1 MNKIANTKTIAEIFL
16 YMILLVIGV
25 SIVFNPWVGGSNPLF
40 YLAIMFMIFAF
51 FSFVAYFIGRKEG
64 DYELI
69 LLSLVNVVISVFLY
83 YFKEGNIPMLLSFSL
98 SSWSFFYITLKLI
111 TAFQY
116 RDINYK
122 KHSIKMFITAII
134 FVLSVITVFSLF
146 TDDIIL
152 GLSLY
157 GYYYIIVAGLR
168 GFFMDTENIKEKIEQ
183 IDKETF
189 KIFCDVCEKKE
200 ISAYK
205 NYLLN
210 AKLDILES
218 SLETTLITLLNTE
231 TYKVNKLIKKQ
242 KLLIALLFVAL
253 IIFFFNPLIGAGLNI
268 FCIWS
273 LLKINKKGMSET
285 LSIEDTNSYL
295 EKVKTM
301 ETMFQNCRRFLKAHT
316 NYEIESF
323 EEELQDESLRKIDL
337 ANEHIEISV
346 MNGGIS
352 SNIPP
357 EIQTLMVSMLQSD
370 LQTDEQDLEK
380 LMHMVIEK
388 ELGESLENNGGMT
401 RIREKNSKNEE
412 K

>member
-157 GYYYIIVAGLR
+157 GYYYIIVAGLNFLEVTLNR
-168 GFFMDTENIKEKIEQ
+168 IVFEK
-183 IDKETF
+183 
-189 KIFCDVCEKKE
+189 
-200 ISAYK
+200 
-205 NYLLN
+205 
-210 AKLDILES
+210 
-218 SLETTLITLLNTE
+218 
-231 TYKVNKLIKKQ
+231 
-242 KLLIALLFVAL
+242 
-253 IIFFFNPLIGAGLNI
+253 
-268 FCIWS
+268 
-273 LLKINKKGMSET
+273 
-285 LSIEDTNSYL
+285 EDTN
-295 EKVKTM
+295 T
-301 ETMFQNCRRFLKAHT
+301 F
-316 NYEIESF
+316 
-323 EEELQDESLRKIDL
+323 
-337 ANEHIEISV
+337 
-346 MNGGIS
+346 
-352 SNIPP
+352 
-357 EIQTLMVSMLQSD
+357 
-370 LQTDEQDLEK
+370 K
-380 LMHMVIEK
+380 LMPSAFEPEDLHYVEPVKVLIED
-388 ELGESLENNGGMT
+388 GEDNDFDKTFVGDLFVVTEEVPKRKTTTKKTNTTKKKTATKKAATTKKSTTSKTTKKTTAKKGGT
-401 RIREKNSKNEE
+401 TKKTTTKKTVKKEE